1 MIRRL
6 IVPPAQ
12 HPVPH
17 VAENEVSVR
26 ESVYPMAEDEANVVL
41 MAEDEASIMPPAEVA
56 VVEASG
62 MAVPAAL
69 GHGETFLLS

>member
-6 IVPPAQ
+6 IVPQAQ

-26 ESVYPMAEDEANVVL
+26 ESVYPMAK
-41 MAEDEASIMPPAEVA
+41 DEASVMPPAEVA
-56 VVEASG
+56 VVEAVG
-62 MAVPAAL
+62 VAVPAAL

>member
-26 ESVYPMAEDEANVVL
+26 ESVYPMAEDEASVVL
-41 MAEDEASIMPPAEVA
+41 MAEDEASVMPPAEVA
-56 VVEASG
+56 VVEAVG
-62 MAVPAAL
+62 VAVPAAL

>member
-17 VAENEVSVR
+17 VAENETSVR
-26 ESVYPMAEDEANVVL
+26 ESVYPMAEV
-41 MAEDEASIMPPAEVA
+41 EASVMPPAEVA
-56 VVEASG
+56 VVEAVG
-62 MAVPAAL
+62 VAVPAAL

>member
-6 IVPPAQ
+6 IVLPAQ

-17 VAENEVSVR
+17 VAENEASVR
-26 ESVYPMAEDEANVVL
+26 ESVYPMAEDEASVVL
-41 MAEDEASIMPPAEVA
+41 MAEEEASVMPPAEVA
-56 VVEASG
+56 VVEAVG
-62 MAVPAAL
+62 VAVPAAL

>member
-17 VAENEVSVR
+17 VAENEASVR
-26 ESVYPMAEDEANVVL
+26 ESVVSMS
-41 MAEDEASIMPPAEVA
+41 EDEASVMPQAEVA
-56 VVEASG
+56 VVEAVG
-62 MAVPAAL
+62 VAVPAAL

>member
-6 IVPPAQ
+6 IVPQAQ

-26 ESVYPMAEDEANVVL
+26 ESVYPMAEDEASV
-41 MAEDEASIMPPAEVA
+41 MPPAEVV
-56 VVEASG
+56 VVEAVG
-62 MAVPAAL
+62 VAVPAAQ
-69 GHGETFLLS
+69 GHEETFVLS

>member
-17 VAENEVSVR
+17 VAENEVTVR
-26 ESVYPMAEDEANVVL
+26 ESMYPMAEDEASV
-41 MAEDEASIMPPAEVA
+41 MRPAEVA
-56 VVEASG
+56 VVEAVG
-62 MAVPAAL
+62 VAVPAAL

>member
-6 IVPPAQ
+6 IVPQAQ

-26 ESVYPMAEDEANVVL
+26 ESVYPMAEDEASV
-41 MAEDEASIMPPAEVA
+41 MSPAEVR
-56 VVEASG
+56 VVEAVG
-62 MAVPAAL
+62 VAVPAVL
-69 GHGETFLLS
+69 ETFLLS

>member
-12 HPVPH
+12 QPVPH

-26 ESVYPMAEDEANVVL
+26 ESVYPMAEDEASVVL
-41 MAEDEASIMPPAEVA
+41 MAEDEASVMPPAEVV
-56 VVEASG
+56 VVEAVG
-62 MAVPAAL
+62 MAMPAAL
-69 GHGETFLLS
+69 GHGQTFLLS